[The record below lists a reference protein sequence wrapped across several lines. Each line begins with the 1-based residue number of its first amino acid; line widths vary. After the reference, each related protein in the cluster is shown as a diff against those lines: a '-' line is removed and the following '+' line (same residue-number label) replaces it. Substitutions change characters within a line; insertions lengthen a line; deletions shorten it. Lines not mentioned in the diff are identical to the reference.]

1 MGTIPQNREMLRKLR
16 INKKMN
22 QAKMAEAL
30 TDIFKLRTGLR
41 HYIQQPDICRLETGA
56 VAIDVFKLLAYSYL
70 CETDIINLL
79 HEDYKRLLNP
89 VGGNMQ
95 LQEFNT
101 DTDAEKH
108 LIKLEKKQRLLIS
121 PNFPSTFFKLKKE
134 GARQQQLGSPSYEAN
149 EIYTFD
155 SFISF
160 LFSPVGNYSIADK
173 KKIIEDYLSYFQGNN
188 FRQLHFF
195 TRSILP
201 KHCQLTSVELLP
213 EKQMLLVP
221 GPISHYGEGD
231 SFIEIRDK
239 QTYEKVTQFYRGL
252 QTFENSMLYLRSG
265 LAALD
270 RMRDGSPAREAINAF
285 AIEILTQRDPNA
297 LQAIKSFTP
306 EIQDMIN
313 SDKNE

>member
-1 MGTIPQNREMLRKLR
+1 MGTIPQNRETLKKLR
-16 INKKMN
+16 LNKKMN
-22 QAKMAEAL
+22 QANMAEAL
-30 TDIFKLRTGLR
+30 TDIFKARTGIR
-41 HYIQQPDICRLETGA
+41 HYIQQPDISRLEKGT

-70 CETDIINLL
+70 CEVDIITLL
-79 HEDYKRLLNP
+79 HDDYKSLLNP
-89 VGGNMQ
+89 AGANMQ
-95 LQEFNT
+95 LQEFS
-101 DTDAEKH
+101 TDADAEQH
-108 LIKLEKKQRLLIS
+108 LVKLEKKERLLIS
-121 PNFPSTFFKLKKE
+121 PNFPSAFFKLRKD
-134 GARQQQLGSPSYEAN
+134 GARHQQLDAPSYEAN
-149 EIYTFD
+149 ELYTFD

-160 LFSPVGNYSIADK
+160 LFSPVGSYSISDK

-201 KHCQLTSVELLP
+201 EHYQLTSVELLP
-213 EKQMLLVP
+213 EKQMLLIP

-239 QTYEKVTQFYRGL
+239 QTYEKVTHFYRSL
-252 QTFENSMLYLRSG
+252 RTFENSMLYLRVG

-270 RMRDGSPAREAINAF
+270 RMCDSSPARKAINAF
-285 AIEILTQRDPNA
+285 AIEILTYRDPNA

-313 SDKNE
+313 SGRKE

>member
-306 EIQDMIN
+306 EIQQMIN
-313 SDKNE
+313 SDKDK

>member
-1 MGTIPQNREMLRKLR
+1 
-16 INKKMN
+16 MN

>member
-1 MGTIPQNREMLRKLR
+1 MGTIPQNKEMLKKLR
-16 INKKMN
+16 ISKKMN
-22 QAKMAEAL
+22 QINMAEAL
-30 TDIFKLRTGLR
+30 TDIFKVRTGIR
-41 HYIQQPDICRLETGA
+41 HYIQQPDISRLEKGT

-70 CETDIINLL
+70 FEADIMTLL
-79 HEDYKRLLNP
+79 HDDYKRLLNP
-89 VGGNMQ
+89 AGSNMQ
-95 LQEFNT
+95 LQEFSA
-101 DTDAEKH
+101 DADAEQH
-108 LIKLEKKQRLLIS
+108 LIKLEKKQRLLVS
-121 PNFPSTFFKLKKE
+121 PNFPSTFFKLKKDSV
-134 GARQQQLGSPSYEAN
+134 RHQQLGAPSYEAN
-149 EIYTFD
+149 ELYTFD

-160 LFSPVGNYSIADK
+160 LFSPVGSYSIADK
-173 KKIIEDYLSYFQGNN
+173 KKVIEDYLSYFQGNN

-195 TRSILP
+195 TRSKLP
-201 KHCQLTSVELLP
+201 EHCQLTSVELLP

-221 GPISHYGEGD
+221 GPISHYGGGD

-239 QTYEKVTQFYRGL
+239 QIYEKVTQFYRGL
-252 QTFENSMLYLRSG
+252 PTFENSMLYLRSG

-313 SDKNE
+313 SDKKE